1 MRNKKSDFLIK
12 YTLIKL
18 RYIYNKHKMSDNN
31 ESNDNNELDNDE
43 PKDNDEPNDNNESN
57 DNNEPNDNLS
67 IFPIIQCDMSNAFA
81 NETHELKLIKF
92 IIGPDMEKD
101 EFDTYCKDI
110 DKLIQSSYL
119 SDDTDIEDIGDL
131 IMLLNMIIDK
141 MWIGEKQALEYYEL
155 LLLRKKAKK
164 LAHKKFR
171 EGYDW
176 IYRDEIKQKKVE
188 PIIKYSDE
196 KPRNYWNVHE
206 CVFQYNEL
214 VKYIWKPSTEKI
226 FSNYINVYFP
236 LNNQDNFN
244 NKEED

>member
-31 ESNDNNELDNDE
+31 EPNDDNELDNDE
-43 PKDNDEPNDNNESN
+43 P
-57 DNNEPNDNLS
+57 NDNLG

-92 IIGPDMEKD
+92 IISPDMEKD

-141 MWIGEKQALEYYEL
+141 MWIGEKQANEYYEL

-226 FSNYINVYFP
+226 KKNYIDVYF
-236 LNNQDNFN
+236 LSDNENNFN